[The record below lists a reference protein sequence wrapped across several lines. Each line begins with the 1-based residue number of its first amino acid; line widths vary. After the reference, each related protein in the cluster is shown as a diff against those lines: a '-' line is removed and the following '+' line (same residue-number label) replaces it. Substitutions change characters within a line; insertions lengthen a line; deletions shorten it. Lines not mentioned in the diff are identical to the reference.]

1 MSKRS
6 IYTLFYKLG
15 AAAASDGITDA
26 EGLLNR
32 LTMLNSQ
39 MTQDSSGPEEP
50 IILDTTGERH
60 SSATWGD
67 KIELF
72 TEGNTGVNVR

>member
-1 MSKRS
+1 MTKQA
-6 IYTLFYKLG
+6 IYSLFYKLG
-15 AAAASDGITDA
+15 AEAAMEGITDA
-26 EGLLNR
+26 EGLLDKLTR
-32 LTMLNSQ
+32 LSSEMPE
-39 MTQDSSGPEEP
+39 DSDRPKEQ

-60 SSATWGD
+60 SSASWGD